1 MKLNPCLLSF
11 AVLSGMYSSIAVAND
26 VPTTTLQTITIVAQ
40 NTANKHQKDDISH
53 TDSIPAKQA
62 DTLGDYLPQVAG
74 VNVGGTSGFNQHI
87 SIRGI
92 GSDFH
97 GSLLKVTVDGVR
109 QPETRSFHHT
119 GSVGLDPDLY
129 KATEVSVGNNS
140 VTLGN
145 NAMGGA
151 VAFRTVDA
159 EDLLRPD
166 EKVGAR
172 LKVGYASND
181 KQFHSTATAYGK
193 PTDNSDVLISYGQR
207 NSDGGKDGDGQHI
220 QGDDITIKNI
230 LAKASFKPADG
241 HKISASFQQ
250 YDNKGKYPFRP
261 DTGYRGS
268 SQTLRGDVPVR
279 DEDGKIVQ
287 ENGKDKTQTVDLL
300 YKGNTVT
307 NVNDGF
313 LKSKTVSIGYDYTP
327 NDDLEV
333 TAKLYQLENE
343 GFIQGFRQLNDKERN
358 GTNQA
363 QLMTMPSKGK
373 TTGFNWNVNQ
383 NFSQTLADKTLNHRF
398 TYGTEIY
405 KKSLTQSSG
414 VPFKAT
420 SSGLYAQDRI
430 NFGKLTLTPG
440 LRYDKYQIKTVQNGS
455 KTYDKISGA
464 LAGEYKI
471 LPNTTVF
478 ASYTQLFNGPRLP
491 EGIRNASTL
500 YDLNKIVPEKGA
512 NAEIGFNTRFNNVIR
527 ENDSLNFTAK
537 YFNTD
542 YQDKIVMESVNSPQG
557 YNDKGE
563 VVAEGKY
570 ASKYINAGDVK
581 YKGYEIMSN
590 YHLNNFGVNFGYAHA
605 KSKDAKGYQLNSDSG
620 NQLTLGVNYG
630 DVDNYLIGLNL
641 RHVQGFS
648 RKEAPTRQIPTGIND
663 LKGFTTVDLTG
674 SYKPAKLKNVSIDAG
689 IYNLTDEMYAEHSS
703 RNADYA
709 MGRNVKL
716 AVTYQF

>member
-26 VPTTTLQTITIVAQ
+26 VPTATLQTITIIAQ

-87 SIRGI
+87 SIRGM

-97 GSLLKVTVDGVR
+97 GSLLKITVDGIR
-109 QPETRSFHHT
+109 QPETRSFHHA
-119 GSVGLDPDLY
+119 GFVGLDPDLF

-166 EKVGAR
+166 EKVGAK

-268 SQTLRGDVPVR
+268 SQTVTGDVPKANSTPPAT
-279 DEDGKIVQ
+279 E
-287 ENGKDKTQTVDLL
+287 TVNLL
-300 YKGNTVT
+300 YNGNTVT

-313 LKSKTVSIGYDYTP
+313 LKSKSFAIGYDYTP
-327 NDDLEV
+327 TDDLEV

-343 GFIQGFRQLNDKERN
+343 GFVQGFTQVTNTVDGRRIGTDK
-358 GTNQA
+358 A
-363 QLMTMPSKGK
+363 QLLQMPSKGK

-383 NFSQTLADKTLNHRF
+383 NFSQKLADKTLNHRF
-398 TYGTEIY
+398 TYGTESY
-405 KKSLTQSSG
+405 KKSLTQASG

-420 SSGLYAQDRI
+420 SSGLYAQDRV
-430 NFGKLTLTPG
+430 NLGKLTLTPG
-440 LRYDKYQIKTVQNGS
+440 IRYDKYQVKTVQHGS
-455 KTYDKISGA
+455 KTYDKVSGA
-464 LAGEYKI
+464 LAGEYRI

-500 YDLNKIVPEKGA
+500 YDLNKIVPETGA

-527 ENDSLNFTAK
+527 DNDSLSFTTK

-542 YQDKIVMESVNSPQG
+542 YQDKIVMESPSSGNG
-557 YNDKGE
+557 YNDAGE
-563 VVAEGKY
+563 LVAVDNGGKY
-570 ASKYINAGDVK
+570 STKYLNAGDVK
-581 YKGYEIMSN
+581 FKGYEIMSN
-590 YHLNNFGVNFGYAHA
+590 YHLDNFGVNLGYAHA
-605 KSKDAKGYQLNSDSG
+605 KSKDAKGYQLASDSG

-630 DVDNYLIGLNL
+630 NADDYLIGLNL
-641 RHVQGFS
+641 RHVQSLS
-648 RKEAPTRQIPTGIND
+648 RKGEPSRRNATGITD
-663 LKGFTTVDLTG
+663 LASFTTVDLTG
-674 SYKPAKLKNVSIDAG
+674 SYKPAKFKNVSIDAG
-689 IYNLTDEMYAEHSS
+689 IYNLTDKLYTEHT
-703 RNADYA
+703 AFTTGDYA

-716 AVTYQF
+716 AVSYQF